1 MLGPKKSLVPSQ
13 YSELMVL
20 EGFPVVA
27 VPVVDAAVVDAV
39 IARIVV
45 FARVAAVHAGA
56 GV

>member
-1 MLGPKKSLVPSQ
+1 MGPKKSLVPSQ